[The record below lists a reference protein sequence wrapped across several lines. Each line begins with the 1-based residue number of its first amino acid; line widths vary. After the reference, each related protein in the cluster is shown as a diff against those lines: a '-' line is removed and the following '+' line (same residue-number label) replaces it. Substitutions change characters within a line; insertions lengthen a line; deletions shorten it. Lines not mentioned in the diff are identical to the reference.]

1 MKWGEIMNDS
11 NNWNAEFIRSLRLNK
26 SLTQK
31 QIACGLNLSLR
42 TYKRFE
48 NGEKVSRQTYNK
60 IKDFFID
67 LISHDTKM
75 EVLIDYLRIRLPTH
89 DLNVIFD
96 EILRIKQKDFVNEDV
111 HRYGYLDRFSL
122 DMIQVYESAQGD
134 PRGSLIELSGQGCR
148 QFEAYLKYQKRSWFD
163 FLSDCF
169 AHYGNVTRIDLA
181 INDYKEAISLN
192 KLLEKMRRGE
202 YRSKF
207 KSTSYHGGIK
217 RSDDEQDHDTG
228 ITPYFGSMQSDF
240 YVCFYQKNYQLA
252 HQKHLKPQDIDIKN
266 RYELRFMG
274 KRAQN
279 MVKQVLESETDP
291 KDQLLLNLVFSYIKS
306 YVTFLTPNGKEKHH
320 WDIYSPWEVFLGD
333 VGSIKFVTEP
343 QEMTFEKTR
352 AWLSY
357 QVMPTI
363 KALKMI
369 DDTLGSDE
377 VGSMLRQAKLKE
389 RQRKMIKTILDPS
402 S

>member
-1 MKWGEIMNDS
+1 MKDK
-11 NNWNAEFIRSLRLNK
+11 WNADYIRSLRLNK
-26 SLTQK
+26 GLTQK
-31 QIACGLNLSLR
+31 QVAKKTKLSLR

-48 NGEKVSRQTYNK
+48 SGENINAKSFDQ
-60 IKDFFID
+60 IKSYFIN
-67 LISHDTKM
+67 LINHDTKM
-75 EVLIDYLRIRLPTH
+75 EVMIDYLRIRLPTH

-111 HRYGYLDRFSL
+111 HRYGYLDRYSL
-122 DMIQVYESAQGD
+122 DMIKVYESSQD
-134 PRGSLIELSGQGCR
+134 DLRGTLIELSGQGCR
-148 QFEAYLKYQKRSWFD
+148 QFEAYLNHQKRSWFD
-163 FLSDCF
+163 FLSDCL

-181 INDYKEAISLN
+181 INDYKEAISL
-192 KLLEKMRRGE
+192 KRLLNKMRKGE

-217 RSDDEQDHDTG
+217 CSDDNKKHDTG
-228 ITPYFGSMQSDF
+228 ITLYFGSMQSDF
-240 YVCFYQKNYQLA
+240 YMCFYQKNYQLA
-252 HQKHLKPQDIDIKN
+252 RQKHVRPQEIDVKN

-279 MVKQVLESETDP
+279 MVKQVLESGEQE
-291 KDQLLLNLVFSYIKS
+291 KDQLLLNIVFGYIKS
-306 YVTFLTPNGKEKHH
+306 YVTFLRPSKKSKRN
-320 WDIYSPWEVFLGD
+320 WDVYPSWEIFLGD
-333 VGSIKFVTEP
+333 VGSIQFVTEP

-357 QVMPTI
+357 QVMPTL
-363 KALKMI
+363 KALKII
-369 DDTLGSDE
+369 DNTLGSDE

>member
-1 MKWGEIMNDS
+1 MKDK
-11 NNWNAEFIRSLRLNK
+11 WNADYIRSLRLNK
-26 SLTQK
+26 GLTQK
-31 QIACGLNLSLR
+31 QVAKKIDLPLR
-42 TYKRFE
+42 TYERFE
-48 NGEKVSRQTYNK
+48 ENGTINPKTFEK
-60 IKDFFID
+60 IKNFFIN

-75 EVLIDYLRIRLPTH
+75 EVMIDYLRIRLPTH
-89 DLNVIFD
+89 DLNAIFD
-96 EILRIKQKDFVNEDV
+96 EVLRIKQKDFINEDV
-111 HRYGYLDRFSL
+111 HRYGYLDCYSL
-122 DMIQVYESAQGD
+122 DMIQVYESSQD
-134 PRGSLIELSGQGCR
+134 DSRGTLIELSGQGCR
-148 QFEAYLKYQKRSWFD
+148 QFEAYLNHQKRSWFD

-181 INDYKEAISLN
+181 INDYKEAISLKRLLN
-192 KLLEKMRRGE
+192 KIRKGE

-207 KSTSYHGGIK
+207 KSTSYQGGIK
-217 RSDDEQDHDTG
+217 CSDDNIKHDTG
-228 ITPYFGSMQSDF
+228 ITLYFGSMQSDF
-240 YVCFYQKNYQLA
+240 YMCFYQKNYQLA
-252 HQKHLKPQDIDIKN
+252 HQKHLNPQDIDIKN

-279 MVKQVLESETDP
+279 MVRQVLESDEQE
-291 KDQLLLNLVFSYIKS
+291 KDQLLLNLVFGYIKS
-306 YVTFLTPNGKEKHH
+306 YVTFLKPSKKSKRN
-320 WDIYSPWEVFLGD
+320 WDVYPPWGVFLGD
-333 VGSIKFVTEP
+333 VGSIKFVIEP

>member
-1 MKWGEIMNDS
+1 MKDK
-11 NNWNAEFIRSLRLNK
+11 WNADYIRSLRLNK
-26 SLTQK
+26 GLTQK
-31 QIACGLNLSLR
+31 QVAKKIDLPLR
-42 TYKRFE
+42 TYERFE
-48 NGEKVSRQTYNK
+48 ENGTINPKTFEK
-60 IKDFFID
+60 IKNFFIN

-75 EVLIDYLRIRLPTH
+75 EIMIDYLRIRLPTH
-89 DLNVIFD
+89 DLNAIFD
-96 EILRIKQKDFVNEDV
+96 EVLRIKQKDFINEDV
-111 HRYGYLDRFSL
+111 HRYGYLDCYSL
-122 DMIQVYESAQGD
+122 DMIQVYESSQD
-134 PRGSLIELSGQGCR
+134 DSRGTLIELSGQGCR
-148 QFEAYLKYQKRSWFD
+148 QFEAYLNHQKRSWFD

-181 INDYKEAISLN
+181 INDYKEAISL
-192 KLLEKMRRGE
+192 KRLLNKMRKGE

-207 KSTSYHGGIK
+207 KSTSYQGGIK
-217 RSDDEQDHDTG
+217 CSDDNIKHDTG
-228 ITPYFGSMQSDF
+228 ITLYFGSMQSDF
-240 YVCFYQKNYQLA
+240 YMCFYQKNYQLA
-252 HQKHLKPQDIDIKN
+252 HQKHLNPQDIDIKN

-279 MVKQVLESETDP
+279 MVRQVLESDEQE
-291 KDQLLLNLVFSYIKS
+291 KDQLLLNLVFGYIKS
-306 YVTFLTPNGKEKHH
+306 YVTFLKPSKKSKRN
-320 WDIYSPWEVFLGD
+320 WDVYPPWEVFLGD
-333 VGSIKFVTEP
+333 VGSIKFVIEP

-389 RQRKMIKTILDPS
+389 RQRKMIKTILDPNS
-402 S
+402 

>member
-1 MKWGEIMNDS
+1 MKDK
-11 NNWNAEFIRSLRLNK
+11 WNADYIRSLRLNK
-26 SLTQK
+26 GLTQK
-31 QIACGLNLSLR
+31 QVAKKIDLPLR
-42 TYKRFE
+42 TYERFE
-48 NGEKVSRQTYNK
+48 ENGTINPKTFEK
-60 IKDFFID
+60 IKNFFIN

-75 EVLIDYLRIRLPTH
+75 EVMIDYLRIRLPTH
-89 DLNVIFD
+89 DLNAIFD
-96 EILRIKQKDFVNEDV
+96 EVLRIKQKDFINEDV
-111 HRYGYLDRFSL
+111 HRYGYLDRYSL
-122 DMIQVYESAQGD
+122 DMIQVYESSQD
-134 PRGSLIELSGQGCR
+134 DSRGTLIELSGQGCR
-148 QFEAYLKYQKRSWFD
+148 QFEAYLNHQKRSWFD

-181 INDYKEAISLN
+181 INDYKEAISL
-192 KLLEKMRRGE
+192 KRLLNKMRKGE

-207 KSTSYHGGIK
+207 KSTSYQGGIK
-217 RSDDEQDHDTG
+217 CSDDNIKHDTG
-228 ITPYFGSMQSDF
+228 ITLYFGSMQSDF
-240 YVCFYQKNYQLA
+240 YMCFYQKNYQLA

-279 MVKQVLESETDP
+279 MVRQVLESDEQE
-291 KDQLLLNLVFSYIKS
+291 KDQLLLNLVFGYIKS
-306 YVTFLTPNGKEKHH
+306 YVIFLKPSKKSKRN
-320 WDIYSPWEVFLGD
+320 WDVYPPWEVFLGD
-333 VGSIKFVTEP
+333 VGSIKFVIEP

>member
-1 MKWGEIMNDS
+1 MKNK
-11 NNWNAEFIRSLRLNK
+11 NKWNANYIRSLRLNK
-26 SLTQK
+26 GLTQK
-31 QIACGLNLSLR
+31 QVARKINLSLR
-42 TYKRFE
+42 TYERFE
-48 NGEKVSRQTYNK
+48 EGGTTTKKTFEK
-60 IKDFFID
+60 IKKFFID
-67 LISHDTKM
+67 LTNHNTKM
-75 EVLIDYLRIRLPTH
+75 EVMIDYLRIRLPTH
-89 DLNVIFD
+89 DLKVIFD

-122 DMIQVYESAQGD
+122 DMIKVYESAQGD
-134 PRGSLIELSGQGCR
+134 LRGTLIELSGQGCR
-148 QFEAYLKYQKRSWFD
+148 QFEAYLNHQKRSWFD
-163 FLSDCF
+163 FLSDCL

-181 INDYKEAISLN
+181 INDYKEAISL
-192 KLLEKMRRGE
+192 KRLLNKMRKGE

-207 KSTSYHGGIK
+207 KSTSYQGGIK
-217 RSDDEQDHDTG
+217 CSDNDKKHDTG
-228 ITPYFGSMQSDF
+228 ITLYFGSMQSDF
-240 YVCFYQKNYQLA
+240 YMCFYQKNYQLA
-252 HQKHLKPQDIDIKN
+252 HQKHLNPQDIDIKN

-279 MVKQVLESETDP
+279 MVRQVLESETDQ
-291 KDQLLLNLVFSYIKS
+291 KDQLLLNLVFGYIKS
-306 YVTFLTPNGKEKHH
+306 YVTFLKPSKKSKRN
-320 WDIYSPWEVFLGD
+320 WDVYLPWEVFLGD

-389 RQRKMIKTILDPS
+389 RQRKMIKIILDPS